1 VSRLTA
7 EANLPAGLPQG
18 NSPARLRVIYAGT
31 PAFAVPALDALIQ
44 TPGVEVVAV
53 YTQPDRAAGRGR
65 HLKQSEV
72 KTCALAHGLL
82 VRQPLSWR
90 DPAVLEALRALDAD
104 LLVVAAYGLILPA
117 ESLVIPRLGSV
128 NLHASLLPRWR
139 GAAPVQRAIMAGDVI
154 TGITLMRVVPAL
166 DAGPML
172 ATVKT
177 PIAAEDTA
185 GTLEARLA
193 ELGARLLLETL
204 PALAAGTLQEAPQ
217 NPDEVTY
224 ASKITRED
232 REIDWARPAVEIER
246 RIRALQ
252 PAQQAATSLAGIP
265 VSLLEAT
272 AIDATPH
279 GAPGTLETI
288 NNAGIDIAT
297 GTGVLRITLLQPQG
311 KRPVSARDFVNG
323 YGARLRQAGT

>member
-1 VSRLTA
+1 MS
-7 EANLPAGLPQG
+7 QG
-18 NSPARLRVIYAGT
+18 NPPRPLRVIFAGT
-31 PAFAVPALDALIQ
+31 PAFAVPALDALVQ

-72 KTCALAHGLL
+72 KTCALAHGLP
-82 VRQPLSWR
+82 VRQPVSWR
-90 DPAVLEALRALDAD
+90 DPAVLAELRALDSD

-117 ESLVIPRLGSV
+117 ESLAIPRLGSV

-139 GAAPVQRAIMAGDVI
+139 GAAPVQRAIMAGDVV

-172 ATVKT
+172 ATVTT
-177 PIAAEDTA
+177 PIETKDTA

-193 ELGARLLLETL
+193 TLGAQLLLDAL
-204 PALAAGTLQEAPQ
+204 PGLVAGRLEEKPQ
-217 NPDEVTY
+217 NPDDVTY
-224 ASKITRED
+224 AAKITRED
-232 REIDWARPAVEIER
+232 REVDWGRPAVEIER

-252 PAQQAATSLAGIP
+252 PAQQATASIAEIP
-265 VSLLEAT
+265 VTLLEAVVVDQ
-272 AIDATPH
+272 APR
-279 GAPGTLETI
+279 GVPGTLEDF

-297 GTGVLRITLLQPQG
+297 GAGVLRITALQPQG